1 MREWLSALLRQNN
14 HGFKMLKIIP
24 PIASGIRKLSWFFEI
39 LAEIAL
45 VALLLLV
52 FHEVVVRYIFDSP
65 TQFSVEISEYLL
77 VFVSFMCAGWVLHE
91 DRHVRML
98 ALLTILP
105 EKAQLFLDMFTFML
119 VTTFCV
125 ILTWKGGQT
134 VIMAYFGN
142 YHSSS
147 LLNVPL
153 WIPYSFIP
161 LGALVLGLQSI
172 IRIGERLEIL
182 LGSNKML
189 NSNELENRKSGS

>member
-1 MREWLSALLRQNN
+1 MWQGNRGL
-14 HGFKMLKIIP
+14 KMVTIIRA
-24 PIASGIRKLSWFFEI
+24 IASGVKHLTWFFEI

-45 VALLLLV
+45 LALLLLV

-77 VFVSFMCAGWVLHE
+77 VFVSFMCAGWVLRE

-98 ALLTILP
+98 ALLTIFP
-105 EKAQLFLDMFTFML
+105 KKAQLFLDMVTSIL
-119 VTTFCV
+119 VTIFCV

-134 VIMAYFGN
+134 VIMAYVGD

-147 LLNVPL
+147 LLDVPL

-172 IRIGERLEIL
+172 VRIGERVMML
-182 LGSNKML
+182 LGKA
-189 NSNELENRKSGS
+189 

>member
-1 MREWLSALLRQNN
+1 MVAIFRT
-14 HGFKMLKIIP
+14 
-24 PIASGIRKLSWFFEI
+24 IASGVKHLTWFFEI

-45 VALLLLV
+45 AALLLLV
-52 FHEVVVRYIFDSP
+52 FHEVVVRYIFGSP

-77 VFVSFMCAGWVLHE
+77 VFVSFMCAGWVLRE

-105 EKAQLFLDMFTFML
+105 EKTQLFLDVVTSLL

-134 VIMAYFGN
+134 VIMAYSGN

-147 LLNVPL
+147 LLDVPL

-161 LGALVLGLQSI
+161 FGALVLGLQCI
-172 IRIGERLEIL
+172 VRIGERV
-182 LGSNKML
+182 KML
-189 NSNELENRKSGS
+189 LWPNAGGK

>member
-1 MREWLSALLRQNN
+1 MVA
-14 HGFKMLKIIP
+14 IIRA
-24 PIASGIRKLSWFFEI
+24 IGSGIRHLTWFFEI

-45 VALLLLV
+45 AALLLLV
-52 FHEVVVRYIFDSP
+52 FHEVVVRYVFDSP

-77 VFVSFMCAGWVLHE
+77 VFVSFMCAAWVMRE

-105 EKAQLFLDMFTFML
+105 ERTQLFLDVVTSLL

-134 VIMAYFGN
+134 VIMAYSGN

-147 LLNVPL
+147 LLDVPL

-161 LGALVLGLQSI
+161 LGALALGLQSI
-172 IRIGERLEIL
+172 VRIGERV
-182 LGSNKML
+182 KML
-189 NSNELENRKSGS
+189 IGPNAGGK